1 LPIDPIGGTSSP
13 LLIDEEPQRL
23 PEDQQGLNRHQLLY
37 IHITQSDGDG
47 VPHNRSQEL
56 MTPAVQLLRQGFVRE
71 ACPVGGFFCAHSRER
86 REKVMDNIWFQSALW
101 MALALL
107 AAMGSFFIT
116 ISAALFE
123 IMIGAVAGNTVGL
136 PLTDWINYIASFGAV
151 VLTFLAGTDI
161 DPHVIKRN
169 FGSSVTIG
177 LMGFFAPYLGC
188 LLFARYGLG
197 WPWPQAQ
204 IAGIALST
212 TSVAVVYAV
221 MVETG
226 YNRTELGKII
236 LAACFINDIGTVLAL
251 GLIFANYNLYLLLF
265 VTVTILAVA
274 VLPCIVS
281 WLFKRIGGRASEPE
295 IKFLFLVLF
304 ALGGLATLGK
314 SEAVLPAYLVGMA
327 LAPFFVGQ
335 KELQFR
341 LRAICFAFLTPFYF
355 LKAGSLIEAHA
366 LAAGAGFIA
375 LFLAIKMVT
384 KFAGILPLTR
394 YFAFGRR
401 EGMYTTMM
409 MSTGLTFGSIS
420 ALFGLTNNII
430 DQFQYT
436 ILLTAVIGSAVVPT
450 VIAQVW
456 FQPRFEQLEE
466 DA

>member
-1 LPIDPIGGTSSP
+1 
-13 LLIDEEPQRL
+13 
-23 PEDQQGLNRHQLLY
+23 
-37 IHITQSDGDG
+37 
-47 VPHNRSQEL
+47 
-56 MTPAVQLLRQGFVRE
+56 
-71 ACPVGGFFCAHSRER
+71 
-86 REKVMDNIWFQSALW
+86 MDNIWFQSALW

-107 AAMGSFFIT
+107 AATGSLFIT

-123 IMIGAVAGNTVGL
+123 IIVGAIAGNTVGL
-136 PLTDWINYIASFGAV
+136 PLTEWINYIASVGAV

-161 DPHVIKRN
+161 DPHVVKRN
-169 FGSSVTIG
+169 LGSSVTIG

-188 LLFARYGLG
+188 LLLARYGLG

-204 IAGIALST
+204 IGGIALST

-251 GLIFANYNLYLLLF
+251 GLIFANYNIYLLVF
-265 VTVTILAVA
+265 VVVTIAVIA
-274 VLPCIVS
+274 ALPWIVP
-281 WLFKRIGGRASEPE
+281 WLFAKIGRRASEPE

-304 ALGGLATLGK
+304 CLGGLASLGK

-327 LAPFFVGQ
+327 LAPFFMAQ
-335 KELQFR
+335 RALQLR

-355 LKAGSLIEAHA
+355 LKAGSLIEARA
-366 LAAGAGFIA
+366 LIAGVGFIG
-375 LFLAIKMVT
+375 LFLGMKMVT
-384 KFAGILPLTR
+384 KFFGILPLTR
-394 YFAFGRR
+394 YFRFDPR
-401 EGMYTTMM
+401 EGMYTTLM

-420 ALFGLTNNII
+420 ALFGLTNHII
-430 DQFQYT
+430 DQVQYT

-450 VIAQVW
+450 LIAQIW
-456 FQPRFEQLEE
+456 FQPKFEPLEE

>member
-1 LPIDPIGGTSSP
+1 
-13 LLIDEEPQRL
+13 
-23 PEDQQGLNRHQLLY
+23 
-37 IHITQSDGDG
+37 
-47 VPHNRSQEL
+47 
-56 MTPAVQLLRQGFVRE
+56 
-71 ACPVGGFFCAHSRER
+71 
-86 REKVMDNIWFQSALW
+86 MDNIWFQSALW

-107 AAMGSFFIT
+107 AATGSLFIT

-123 IMIGAVAGNTVGL
+123 IIVGAVAGNTLGL
-136 PLTDWINYIASFGAV
+136 PLTPWINYIASVGAV

-161 DPHVIKRN
+161 DPHVVRRN
-169 FGSSVTIG
+169 LGSSVTIG

-188 LLFARYGLG
+188 LLLARYGLG

-204 IAGIALST
+204 IGGIALST

-251 GLIFANYNLYLLLF
+251 GLIFANYNIYLLVF
-265 VTVTILAVA
+265 VVVTIAA
-274 VLPCIVS
+274 MAALPWIVPR
-281 WLFKRIGGRASEPE
+281 LFTKIGRRASEPE

-304 ALGGLATLGK
+304 CLGGLASLGK

-327 LAPFFVGQ
+327 LAPFFLAQ
-335 KELQFR
+335 RELQLR

-366 LAAGAGFIA
+366 LIAGAGFIG
-375 LFLAIKMVT
+375 LFLGMKMVT
-384 KFAGILPLTR
+384 KFFGILPLTR
-394 YFAFGRR
+394 YFRFEPR
-401 EGMYTTMM
+401 EGMYTTLM

-420 ALFGLTNNII
+420 ALFGLTNHII
-430 DQFQYT
+430 DQAQYT

-450 VIAQVW
+450 LIAQIW
-456 FQPRFEQLEE
+456 FQPKFEPLEE